1 MTRIQRL
8 SRRAVLAL
16 GVCGTLLCGAGGAL
30 AEPPTDEPSARELL
44 DRVDDV
50 YRSPRGAKGQM
61 TMKVV
66 HPKYEREMT
75 MDFWAKG
82 KEKTL
87 VRIVE
92 PKKDRRTATLK
103 NGNNIYN
110 YLPKVD
116 RTIKVP
122 ASMMGGSWMGSDFTN
137 DDLVKESRM
146 ADDYNAKVTFRGKR
160 AGTGERIVVVT
171 CLPKPNAAVVWGKVM
186 VVVRSSDFLPLETRY
201 YKENGQLARRLTF
214 SEFEKQDGRLIPTR
228 MTMVPVAKKGHRTEI
243 KYGWIDFDA
252 TVPDSTFSVANL
264 RK

>member
-1 MTRIQRL
+1 MARIQQL
-8 SRRAVLAL
+8 SRRSILSIGLCAAL
-16 GVCGTLLCGAGGAL
+16 FAGAGGAA
-30 AEPPTDEPSARELL
+30 AEPPAGEPSAREIL

-110 YLPKVD
+110 FLPKVD

-146 ADDYNAKVTFRGKR
+146 ADDYRAKMTYRGKR
-160 AGTGERIVVVT
+160 EGSGESIVVIT
-171 CLPKPNAAVVWGKVM
+171 CFPNPNAAVVWGKVV
-186 VVVRSSDFLPLETRY
+186 VVVRTSDYLPLETRY

-214 SEFEKQDGRLIPTR
+214 SRFEKHGGRLIPTK
-228 MTMVPVAKKGHRTEI
+228 MTMVPVTKKGHRTEI
-243 KYGWIDFDA
+243 TYAWIEFDA
-252 TVPDSTFSVANL
+252 AVPDSTFTVASL